1 MATRSRSI
9 AGLLA
14 AVALAACSSAPA
26 SPSPEPTPPDG
37 ATFLLRVTN
46 QQALPPD
53 ATFSWT
59 PQIVITLDGRV
70 LQGGAV
76 PAIFPGPL
84 LQPISARQLSA
95 SGWTQIVAVARNQG
109 LLSGANDFTGGNVEP
124 GSTTT
129 RVQIVADGRLYDLT
143 GPLIASVSCATP
155 PCAPQPGSPAAFTGF
170 TGAVRDPEIIVGPS
184 ELGPSAPYV
193 PEGYAILVGPVPDD
207 QGVAQPPIA
216 WPLAAGFAQFGKP
229 LADGSG
235 RRCGVATGADAAGLR
250 GAFAAAT
257 SVTKWRD
264 PVDGSFHG
272 LTVRSLLP
280 GDGDPCA
287 GLV

>member
-1 MATRSRSI
+1 MF
-9 AGLLA
+9 G
-14 AVALAACSSAPA
+14 
-26 SPSPEPTPPDG
+26 
-37 ATFLLRVTN
+37 
-46 QQALPPD
+46 
-53 ATFSWT
+53 WT

-84 LQPISARQLSA
+84 LQPISARQLTST
-95 SGWTQIVAVARNQG
+95 GWAQIVVTARTAG
-109 LLSGANDFTGGNVEP
+109 LLTGAHDFTGGNLPP

-129 RVQIVADGRLYDLT
+129 RLQIVADGRLYDMT
-143 GPLIASVSCATP
+143 GPVIAPVNCVTT
-155 PCAPQPGSPAAFTGF
+155 PCAPAPGTPEAFSGF
-170 TGAVRDPEIIVGPS
+170 TGAVRDPEIIVGAA
-184 ELGPSAPYV
+184 ELGQPAMYV
-193 PEGYAILVGPVPDD
+193 PDGYAVLVGLVPDD
-207 QGVAQPPIA
+207 QGVQQPPIA

-235 RRCGVATGADAAGLR
+235 GRCGLLTGADAVSVR

-272 LTVRSLLP
+272 LTVRPLLP